1 MVDGGDGK
9 GAKVVP
15 LKGRR
20 CPICGMASA
29 LQYRPFCS
37 KSCSD
42 RDLDHWLTGNYRI
55 STDEESEIEDDPDGE
70 Y

>member
-1 MVDGGDGK
+1 MVDSGEEK

-15 LKGRR
+15 IKGKR

-37 KSCSD
+37 ERCSD
-42 RDLDHWLTGNYRI
+42 RDLDQWLTGTYRI

-70 Y
+70 Q